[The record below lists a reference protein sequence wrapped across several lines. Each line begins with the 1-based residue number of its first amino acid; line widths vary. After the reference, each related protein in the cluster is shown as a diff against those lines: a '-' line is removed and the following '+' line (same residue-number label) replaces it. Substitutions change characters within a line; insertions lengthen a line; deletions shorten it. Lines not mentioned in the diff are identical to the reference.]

1 MNLIITTI
9 QIITTMVL
17 ILTTMGWQTCPIQ
30 TSMGCRSTPFLIIPT
45 LVRSVQQARILTL
58 FHIPYYGVLY
68 ALMGEEGCYGPSLPT
83 NTSNLTMW
91 HHPQWRF
98 SHWFQQSCLSLLTIV
113 AMTST
118 WPCIPQVCRRHWLF
132 VYNYTTVKLMLK
144 SFVKSLFIACWNE
157 QDSSL
162 NCRISS

>member
-118 WPCIPQVCRRHWLF
+118 SSRLYPSRSVENIDFLLTIT
-132 VYNYTTVKLMLK
+132 YTTVQFMLK
-144 SFVKSLFIACWNE
+144 CFVKSSFI
-157 QDSSL
+157 
-162 NCRISS
+162 